1 MDSGASSS
9 ERTDRL
15 AYRNVSQQVMGPT
28 EAALVQAMKPGA
40 LERDL
45 AWREFHKR
53 HGLRLMGFIIRMMG
67 QDRQSD
73 CDDIYQD
80 TVIRIDDGLTRYEH
94 RREGGFHSWCLKIA
108 QNVCISAHRV
118 KAGHPSP
125 SEILS
130 FDELEESISAPEKTH
145 LEPPRPRT
153 VREEDVSWAFF
164 QLNSVDQAVISL
176 RYIAPIPDAE
186 IARIVKKPVNQIR
199 QIREKALK
207 KLKRLYERAETKRK
221 QR

>member
-9 ERTDRL
+9 EQTERL
-15 AYRNVSQQVMGPT
+15 AYRKVGQQMIGPT
-28 EAALVQAMKPGA
+28 EAELVQAMKPGA

-53 HGLRLMGFIIRMMG
+53 HGVRLMEFILRMMG
-67 QDRQSD
+67 PHRRSD
-73 CDDIYQD
+73 CDDLYQD
-80 TVIRIDDGLTRYEH
+80 TVIRIDDALTRYQH

-108 QNVCISAHRV
+108 QNVCISACRV

-130 FDELEESISAPEKTH
+130 FEELEESISAPNESD
-145 LEPPRPRT
+145 LESPRPRT
-153 VREEDVSWAFF
+153 HREEDITWAFT
-164 QLNSVDQAVISL
+164 QLNSVDQAVIWL
-176 RYIAPIPDAE
+176 RRITHTPDAE
-186 IARIVKKPVNQIR
+186 IARVVKKPVNQIR

-207 KLKRLYERAETKRK
+207 KLKRFYEKAEARRK